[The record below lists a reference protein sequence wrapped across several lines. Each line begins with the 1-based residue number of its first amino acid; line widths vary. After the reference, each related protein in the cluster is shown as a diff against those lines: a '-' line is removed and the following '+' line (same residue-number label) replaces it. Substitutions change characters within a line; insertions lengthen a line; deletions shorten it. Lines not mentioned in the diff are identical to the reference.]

1 MDILLK
7 NIQSIKNGQYTF
19 PDAGLVQIL
28 GANSNGKSILIKVI
42 SAIATLKIKDNDER
56 RALIN
61 DACEEGSV
69 SMQYKGK
76 MLIVKL
82 HEDRNKCLV
91 ALFRSKDEKII
102 RTFRD
107 CGIEELLEEFGFRVY
122 NKNSLCLQVFET
134 FGQMPFVNT
143 SNAVN
148 YEIVEAVTTDTVAQ
162 NFLTNFK
169 EITHKKAREQLK
181 QLDIK
186 IEGLKQTRNS
196 LVIFDH
202 VAYSEM
208 TNKMLKV
215 YNVLKYLEPIHV
227 EKLNIPPKVKFIDIA
242 PPSIERVK
250 FVTPMPVLS
259 KVTSFTEVLKEMKSI
274 REGKC
279 PTCGKPLLEDSCSK
293 EVM

>member
-1 MDILLK
+1 MDIVLK
-7 NIQSIKNGQYTF
+7 NIQSIKNGQYQF

-28 GANSNGKSILIKVI
+28 GANSNGKSILIKII

-61 DACEEGSV
+61 DACDEGSV
-69 SMQYKGK
+69 TIQYKGK
-76 MLIVKL
+76 ILIVKL

-91 ALFRSKDEKII
+91 ALFRNKEDKVI

-107 CGIEELLEEFGFRVY
+107 GGIEELLEEFGFRVY

-143 SNAVN
+143 SNSVN

-169 EITHKKAREQLK
+169 EITHKKARERLK

-186 IEGLKQTRNS
+186 IETLKQTRSS
-196 LVIFDH
+196 LAMFDH
-202 VAYSEM
+202 VAYADISKRM
-208 TNKMLKV
+208 KDI
-215 YNVLKYLEPIHV
+215 YDVLKWLEPIHI
-227 EKLNIPPKVKFIDIA
+227 EKLNILPKVELIDIA
-242 PPSIERVK
+242 PPTLTRIK
-250 FVTPMPVLS
+250 FISPMPVIG
-259 KVTSFTEVLKEMKSI
+259 KITNFTEVLKEMKSI
-274 REGKC
+274 RDGKC
-279 PTCGKPLLEDSCSK
+279 PTCGKSLFGDCCDR
-293 EVM
+293 EVV